1 MADIKELKDK
11 LKTGKNESTDGFQK
25 FASAQFYENIT
36 SEQYAGAYRPKLT
49 IFSATRDALN
59 PKVNTTKLRN
69 RLWVIDHYR
78 YRYGAQHTFWLH
90 AAMNKYGTHLW
101 KYKFNYGV
109 KALAAFAVFSSIQTY
124 KLTNEENFL
133 SEKQRAMLASN
144 TVIFSGVFTGLCLV
158 I

>member
-1 MADIKELKDK
+1 MADIQELKDK
-11 LKTGKNESTDGFQK
+11 LKTGKNESSDGFQK
-25 FASAQFYENIT
+25 FASAQFYENLT

-59 PKVNTTKLRN
+59 PQVNTTKLRN

-90 AAMNKYGTHLW
+90 AAMNKYGTQLW
-101 KYKFNYGV
+101 KYKFNYGA
-109 KALAAFAVFSSIQTY
+109 KAFAAFLIYNSYSTY
-124 KLTNEENFL
+124 STANEVNFL
-133 SEKQRAMLASN
+133 TDKQKAAYAGNGLFCVA
-144 TVIFSGVFTGLCLV
+144 GFTGLCLV